1 MSILTKNLRKEIK
14 NMTEYRI
21 LDICKM
27 CEEAELVNDE
37 KVCASCNHPD

>member
-1 MSILTKNLRKEIK
+1 MSQYHT
-14 NMTEYRI
+14 

-37 KVCASCNHPD
+37 KVCASCNHPN